1 MLATAVFD
9 EVQVAVTV
17 PEPLDAEKVRV
28 DPTAAV
34 KVPDPCPVHPVHEM
48 VRLPVCV
55 LTVKVVVPLM
65 FP

>member
-48 VRLPVCV
+48 VRLPV
-55 LTVKVVVPLM
+55 
-65 FP
+65 